1 MRAKRN
7 SIFVALLAL
16 AHFISND
23 CLLAEEISTL
33 QAAEPTAG
41 DILQK
46 QRVDE
51 IRELTAMKN
60 KAAADREAR
69 DKAATQNREN
79 AEKNA
84 AALAARAARE
94 SSAKELLESAEKA
107 ASVLSI
113 ENVLSIE
120 KAAEQAGQEI
130 LGISSAKSAVGI
142 DIITAAAVGIEMAAQ
157 TVSTTQT
164 VESVLPDS
172 VSVAVSG
179 ARESSEQVIQESG
192 QRDTIIPLINTALE
206 SVVEEATEAVSA
218 VAAVAAEKI
227 TDAISDVKETAA
239 VVDAA
244 IIEVAPE
251 VLSGL
256 RLSNVSVEQIISET
270 SSTVSSLLDS
280 IPAKAT
286 ESSEQVIE
294 ESSQKEIITPVVD
307 EVAVPVVITAAGS
320 DASVDP
326 IILAAPIVTPEGVIG
341 TAILDSI
348 DTKTVEKENESTA
361 DDSSEDDVMKEV
373 K

>member
-23 CLLAEEISTL
+23 CLLAEEIATL

-94 SSAKELLESAEKA
+94 LDAKELLESAEKA
-107 ASVLSI
+107 A
-113 ENVLSIE
+113 NVLSIE

-130 LGISSAKSAVGI
+130 LGISLAKSAVGI
-142 DIITAAAVGIEMAAQ
+142 DIITVAAVGIEMAAQ
-157 TVSTTQT
+157 TASTTQT

-172 VSVAVSG
+172 VSVAVNG
-179 ARESSEQVIQESG
+179 ARESSEEVIQEPG
-192 QRDTIIPLINTALE
+192 QRDAIIPLAAVE
-206 SVVEEATEAVSA
+206 SVVEEAAEAVSA
-218 VAAVAAEKI
+218 VVAVAAEKI
-227 TDAISDVKETAA
+227 IDAISDVTEAA
-239 VVDAA
+239 TVADAA
-244 IIEVAPE
+244 INEVAPE
-251 VLSGL
+251 VLAGL
-256 RLSNVSVEQIISET
+256 TLSNVSVEQIISDS

-280 IPAKAT
+280 IPARAT

-326 IILAAPIVTPEGVIG
+326 TILAAPIVTPEGVKD

-348 DTKTVEKENESTA
+348 DTKTVEINNESTA

>member
-23 CLLAEEISTL
+23 CLLAEEIATL

-84 AALAARAARE
+84 AALAARVARE
-94 SSAKELLESAEKA
+94 LSAKELLESAEKA
-107 ASVLSI
+107 A
-113 ENVLSIE
+113 NVVSLE
-120 KAAEQAGQEI
+120 KAAEQAGEAI
-130 LGISSAKSAVGI
+130 LGISLAATVGI
-142 DIITAAAVGIEMAAQ
+142 DIIAIAAVGVDMAAQ
-157 TVSTTQT
+157 SVSTTQT

-172 VSVAVSG
+172 VSLAVNG
-179 ARESSEQVIQESG
+179 ARESSEQVMQEPG
-192 QRDTIIPLINTALE
+192 QRNTIIPSINAAVE
-206 SVVEEATEAVSA
+206 SVVGEAAEAVSA

-227 TDAISDVKETAA
+227 TDAISDVKEAAA
-239 VVDAA
+239 VADAA
-244 IIEVAPE
+244 INEVAPE
-251 VLSGL
+251 VLAGL
-256 RLSNVSVEQIISET
+256 TLSNVSVEQIISGT
-270 SSTVSSLLDS
+270 SSTVSTLLDS
-280 IPAKAT
+280 IPARAT

-307 EVAVPVVITAAGS
+307 EVTVPVVITAAGS
-320 DASVDP
+320 NASLNPV
-326 IILAAPIVTPEGVIG
+326 ILAAPIVTPEGVKD

-348 DTKTVEKENESTA
+348 DTKTAEKENESTA

>member
-1 MRAKRN
+1 MRARRN

-23 CLLAEEISTL
+23 CLLAEEIATL

-84 AALAARAARE
+84 AALAARVARE
-94 SSAKELLESAEKA
+94 LSAKELLESAEKA
-107 ASVLSI
+107 A
-113 ENVLSIE
+113 NVLSIE

-130 LGISSAKSAVGI
+130 LGISLAESAVGI
-142 DIITAAAVGIEMAAQ
+142 DTIAVVAAAQ
-157 TVSTTQT
+157 TVSTIETA
-164 VESVLPDS
+164 EPVLPDS
-172 VSVAVSG
+172 VSVAVGG
-179 ARESSEQVIQESG
+179 ARELSEQVIQEPG
-192 QRDTIIPLINTALE
+192 QRDTIIPLINAAVE
-206 SVVEEATEAVSA
+206 SVVGEAAEAVA
-218 VAAVAAEKI
+218 VVAAVAAEKF

-244 IIEVAPE
+244 INEVAPE
-251 VLSGL
+251 FLAGL
-256 RLSNVSVEQIISET
+256 TLSNVSVEQIISET

-280 IPAKAT
+280 IPARAT
-286 ESSEQVIE
+286 ESSEQVME

-307 EVAVPVVITAAGS
+307 EVAVPIVITAAGS
-320 DASVDP
+320 DASVGP
-326 IILAAPIVTPEGVIG
+326 TILAAPTVTPEGVEG

-348 DTKTVEKENESTA
+348 DTKTVETDENTA